1 MKKLIL
7 SVLLLNLLAA
17 CSSPAPKEAV
27 VEPQASAA
35 TATADAAAS
44 AQAEADAKA
53 AADAAAVAAAAA
65 AQAQADADAAAAQ
78 AKADAEAALASR
90 SVFFPFD
97 VDAIQDADKDKIVT
111 HAQNLAQ
118 NPNLKV
124 RVEGNADERGSSEY
138 NLALGQR
145 RAKNTKKA
153 LVLGGAKAAQITT
166 VSYGEE
172 KPRAA
177 GHDESAWSQNRRADI
192 NYDAAK

>member
-7 SVLLLNLLAA
+7 SVLLINLLAA

-27 VEPQASAA
+27 VEPQATN
-35 TATADAAAS
+35 TADSDAAAR

-53 AADAAAVAAAAA
+53 AADAAAAVAAAAA

-124 RVEGNADERGSSEY
+124 RIEGNADERGSSEY

-153 LVLGGAKAAQITT
+153 LVLGGAKASQITT

-172 KPRAA
+172 KPRAV